1 MLPSPTVHPPAR
13 TDHQDPGHITSPH
26 NPLHPA
32 GNNAAPQR
40 PASICTAPE
49 EHQEETLTQTGP
61 GQLRLLFP
69 FPHTTREDGPV
80 ASRWPAPCCSPVLC
94 LSAKS
99 PGAAQPLKPTPLRTQ
114 TLLCG
119 CCAAF
124 GIFFFPFPFFFFPR
138 AFCTCRCPGFLQFS
152 PGAWEVFWNMP
163 KLSAPCVRAARCHPS
178 PAPGPSSAE
187 LQCWGH
193 LVQPSGE
200 IWSQP
205 WGHSPARATLILS
218 PFCYHKANIMGV
230 CCEHVLITPSLGAL
244 PRGRASMQQRSPT

>member
-1 MLPSPTVHPPAR
+1 MASTVLLPCALPLCKEPWSCSAFETNAPAH
-13 TDHQDPGHITSPH
+13 TD
-26 NPLHPA
+26 
-32 GNNAAPQR
+32 
-40 PASICTAPE
+40 TA
-49 EHQEETLTQTGP
+49 L
-61 GQLRLLFP
+61 
-69 FPHTTREDGPV
+69 
-80 ASRWPAPCCSPVLC
+80 WVLC
-94 LSAKS
+94 R
-99 PGAAQPLKPTPLRTQ
+99 LRD
-114 TLLCG
+114 
-119 CCAAF
+119 
-124 GIFFFPFPFFFFPR
+124 FFFPLPFFFFFPR

-205 WGHSPARATLILS
+205 WGHSPAGATLILS